1 MLPDAIRCFK
11 SPLSDGGR
19 LACRT
24 PGASPSGVDANRGIE
39 RVVAAAGTD
48 ADVLAVI
55 LYGSHARAEAQPGSD
70 VDLCLVLTPARRD
83 AAEVG
88 RILLGYASLG
98 DVDVQVFQRLPLYV
112 RRRVLKEG
120 RVLFVRD
127 EDALYEEAFR
137 TVRAWELF
145 RPRYEAYL
153 AEVARGGS

>member
-1 MLPDAIRCFK
+1 V
-11 SPLSDGGR
+11 DGDR
-19 LACRT
+19 QL
-24 PGASPSGVDANRGIE
+24 D
-39 RVVAAAGTD
+39 RVVAAARAD

-55 LYGSHARAEAQPGSD
+55 LYGSRARDDAHAASD
-70 VDLCLVLTPARRD
+70 VDVCLVLTPAKRA
-83 AAEVG
+83 AAEMG
-88 RILLGYASLG
+88 RILLGYASMG
-98 DVDVQVFQRLPLYV
+98 DLDVQIFQRLPLSV

-137 TVRAWELF
+137 TIRAWELF